1 MHCRNKVFA
10 LCLFA
15 CVVFLFSS
23 CSTKKKTWF
32 HRQYHNTTAKYN
44 GYFNGNESIKYG
56 IKKITDDF
64 VDDYSTILPIFKT
77 GNLKESKKAHPYM
90 DKAIQKGSVVIQKHS
105 IKIRGKEYCKWID
118 DNYFMVGKAYFY
130 KGEFDE
136 AIKTFVFIADEYKK
150 SFISYDALLWLSR
163 CYLEKGD
170 FASSEAVLI
179 DLKNNRKFPEELEKD
194 YEIITADLCL
204 RQGNLP
210 LAKSAILNCLKK
222 HKVGK
227 DKARLNFIL
236 AQIYQLEEQYGRA
249 SHHYEKVLKSNADYS
264 MVFNTKMN
272 LALCSDKSSKDSEKM
287 RKQLI
292 KMTKDDKN
300 KEYLDQIYYTI
311 AEMDVLSED
320 TSLAIENYLNST
332 LYSVSNDPQ
341 KALSFLA
348 LGNIEYARSNYV
360 SSQLY
365 FDSTIY
371 FMEENYRLYS
381 SAYKKYLVLTDLVE
395 NLNTIELQDSLIAL
409 ALLPRAE
416 LNAVIKKIIDEEIA
430 RENLE
435 REQEILKRKT
445 LSEGNMY
452 GNRNE
457 QFGNNTSGGKWYF
470 YNPATLSFGLSEFT
484 KKWGKRKLEDDWRR
498 KNKKST
504 KLSLEDSTSADKK
517 IVQNTKDPQFYL
529 SQIPTSAED
538 FRLAR
543 EKIANSCY
551 QAAIIYKYDLF
562 ELQKSNMMLDKILKI
577 VDVDSSF
584 VPLSYYNLYLNYG
597 EQGLSE
603 KSSEIKSVL
612 LNDFSE
618 SVFTQIILDPN
629 YLQTI
634 KSQSSVDNIAYEEIY
649 NSFSDKKYN
658 EILSSPTE
666 FVSGDLKNKTVFLKA
681 IGLLAQR
688 DTSGALSLLGQVK
701 RGENKDLSNYA
712 NTLIE
717 ILNDPSSLIE
727 ANREAVEKTPYT
739 YSEDSPHFVVL
750 VLPRN
755 GVDISFLKTLVSDYN
770 TTSHSTEVFEISAML
785 MGLDHHILMVKSFVN
800 ASSAMN
806 YYNDIPYYGKIIK
819 ELEKTDYS
827 ILSISE
833 GNFQEFYINKDIK
846 GYGDF
851 FTNKYLNEN

>member
-1 MHCRNKVFA
+1 
-10 LCLFA
+10 
-15 CVVFLFSS
+15 
-23 CSTKKKTWF
+23 
-32 HRQYHNTTAKYN
+32 
-44 GYFNGNESIKYG
+44 
-56 IKKITDDF
+56 
-64 VDDYSTILPIFKT
+64 
-77 GNLKESKKAHPYM
+77 
-90 DKAIQKGSVVIQKHS
+90 
-105 IKIRGKEYCKWID
+105 
-118 DNYFMVGKAYFY
+118 
-130 KGEFDE
+130 
-136 AIKTFVFIADEYKK
+136 
-150 SFISYDALLWLSR
+150 
-163 CYLEKGD
+163 
-170 FASSEAVLI
+170 
-179 DLKNNRKFPEELEKD
+179 
-194 YEIITADLCL
+194 
-204 RQGNLP
+204 
-210 LAKSAILNCLKK
+210 
-222 HKVGK
+222 
-227 DKARLNFIL
+227 
-236 AQIYQLEEQYGRA
+236 
-249 SHHYEKVLKSNADYS
+249 
-264 MVFNTKMN
+264 
-272 LALCSDKSSKDSEKM
+272 
-287 RKQLI
+287 
-292 KMTKDDKN
+292 MTKDDKN

-348 LGNIEYARSNYV
+348 LGNIEYARSNYI

-504 KLSLEDSTSADKK
+504 KLSLEDSTSTDKK

-612 LNDFSE
+612 LNDFPE
-618 SVFTQIILDPN
+618 SVFAQIILDPN

-649 NSFSDKKYN
+649 NSFSDKKYE
-658 EILSSPTE
+658 EILSGPAE
-666 FVSGDLKNKTVFLKA
+666 FDSGDLKNKTVFLKA
-681 IGLLAQR
+681 IGLLAQS
-688 DTSGALSLLGQVK
+688 DTSGALSLLSQVK

-717 ILNDPSSLIE
+717 TLNDPSSLIE

-785 MGLDHHILMVKSFVN
+785 MGLDHHILMVKTFVN

>member
-1 MHCRNKVFA
+1 
-10 LCLFA
+10 
-15 CVVFLFSS
+15 
-23 CSTKKKTWF
+23 
-32 HRQYHNTTAKYN
+32 
-44 GYFNGNESIKYG
+44 
-56 IKKITDDF
+56 
-64 VDDYSTILPIFKT
+64 
-77 GNLKESKKAHPYM
+77 
-90 DKAIQKGSVVIQKHS
+90 
-105 IKIRGKEYCKWID
+105 
-118 DNYFMVGKAYFY
+118 
-130 KGEFDE
+130 
-136 AIKTFVFIADEYKK
+136 
-150 SFISYDALLWLSR
+150 
-163 CYLEKGD
+163 
-170 FASSEAVLI
+170 
-179 DLKNNRKFPEELEKD
+179 
-194 YEIITADLCL
+194 
-204 RQGNLP
+204 
-210 LAKSAILNCLKK
+210 
-222 HKVGK
+222 
-227 DKARLNFIL
+227 
-236 AQIYQLEEQYGRA
+236 
-249 SHHYEKVLKSNADYS
+249 
-264 MVFNTKMN
+264 
-272 LALCSDKSSKDSEKM
+272 
-287 RKQLI
+287 
-292 KMTKDDKN
+292 MTKDDKN

-320 TSLAIENYLNST
+320 TSLAVENYLNST
-332 LYSVSNDPQ
+332 LYSISNDPQ

-348 LGNIEYARSNYV
+348 LANIEYARSNFIN
-360 SSQLY
+360 SQLY

-381 SAYKKYLVLTDLVE
+381 SAYKKYLILTELVE

-430 RENLE
+430 KENLE

-504 KLSLEDSTSADKK
+504 KLLLEDSTGTDKK

-562 ELQKSNMMLDKILKI
+562 ELQKSNAMLDKILKI

-603 KSSEIKSVL
+603 KSNEIKSVL
-612 LNDFSE
+612 LNDFPE
-618 SVFTQIILDPN
+618 SVFAQIILDPN

-634 KSQSSVDNIAYEEIY
+634 KSQSSVDNLAYEEIY
-649 NSFSDKKYN
+649 ASFSDKKYE
-658 EILSSPTE
+658 EILSSPVG
-666 FVSGDLKNKTVFLKA
+666 FDSGDLKNKTVFLKA
-681 IGLLAQR
+681 ISMLAQR

-701 RGENKDLSNYA
+701 RGQNKNLSNYA
-712 NTLIE
+712 NKLIE
-717 ILNDPSSLIE
+717 TLNDPSGLIE
-727 ANREAVEKTPYT
+727 ANREAVEKTPYI

-785 MGLDHHILMVKSFVN
+785 MGLDHHILMVKSFAN

-833 GNFQEFYINKDIK
+833 SNFQEFYINKDIK

-851 FTNKYLNEN
+851 FTHKYLNEN